1 MQSKDIE
8 GIAVGDVFK
17 MDDAR
22 GLPEMGAQ
30 LPPSPP
36 RDPLTYAII
45 GAAIEVHSELGPA
58 LMESAYEK
66 FLCFELG
73 ERGLMFQR
81 NVSLPVTYKGQRVN
95 IGFRPDLIVN
105 DQVIV
110 ELKCVEKLLP
120 IHDAQI
126 LTYLRLAK
134 KRTGLLMNFHA
145 QPLISGIKR
154 FVL

>member
-1 MQSKDIE
+1 M
-8 GIAVGDVFK
+8 GDAK
-17 MDDAR
+17 R
-22 GLPEMGAQ
+22 LPENKG
-30 LPPSPP
+30 LSPAAIQ
-36 RDPLTYAII
+36 REPLTYAII
-45 GAAIEVHSELGPA
+45 GAAIDVHSELGPA

-66 FLCFELG
+66 FLCFELA

-81 NVSLPVTYKGQRVN
+81 NVALPVTYKGQHVN
-95 IGFRPDLIVN
+95 VGFRPDLIVS
-105 DQVIV
+105 DQNIV

-134 KRTGLLMNFHA
+134 KHTGLLINFHA
-145 QPLISGIKR
+145 QPLVSGIKR

>member
-1 MQSKDIE
+1 MDNARHLPKPGSQS
-8 GIAVGDVFK
+8 
-17 MDDAR
+17 
-22 GLPEMGAQ
+22 
-30 LPPSPP
+30 PPSSL

-45 GAAIEVHSELGPA
+45 GAAIEVHAELGPA

-66 FLCFELG
+66 FLCFELA
-73 ERGLMFQR
+73 ERGLIFQR
-81 NVSLPVTYKGQRVN
+81 NVSLPVTYKSQRVN
-95 IGFRPDLIVN
+95 VGFRPDLIVN

-134 KRTGLLMNFHA
+134 KHTGLLINFHA
-145 QPLISGIKR
+145 QPLITGIKR